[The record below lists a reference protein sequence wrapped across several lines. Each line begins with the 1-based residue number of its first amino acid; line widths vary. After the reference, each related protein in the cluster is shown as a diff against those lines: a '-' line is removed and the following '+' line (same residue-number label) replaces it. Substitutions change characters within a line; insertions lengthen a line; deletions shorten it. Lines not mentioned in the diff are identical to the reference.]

1 MADGV
6 LMAIFTAIVGFVS
19 ATFGIS
25 LVAAGIVTN
34 LVIGAALT
42 GLSML
47 FGPKPP
53 KLTAQPTPQASATLN
68 QSIGPRIRGYGRAK
82 LGGTRA
88 FWESTNGALYQA
100 TMMHS
105 GEIDH
110 IEEWFLGD
118 RQVTLQNGLVAET
131 PWGQY
136 APPTPTVFFD
146 RISEMNAD
154 LDYPAGTI
162 AGVNG
167 AEEVAEELDEFSN
180 VIVEFQPAE
189 DPSGPYIKI
198 GATGEGEWDD
208 APDILVSSF
217 VSISSHLGT
226 AGQAANAALLS
237 AFPSI
242 WSAAHQLKGIAYF
255 ASRYRS
261 PDQEQFQTMFP
272 ESFNTP
278 VRAVCRL
285 TRVFDPRNGNTV
297 WSDNPALCILDYLT
311 HPDGY
316 RRAIGDIDL
325 NSFALFA
332 NVCDQ
337 LVPLASGGSEK
348 RYRLW
353 GIYQLNEDPQDVL
366 YRMRATC
373 DAEFYQTP
381 EGKIAIRGGKWDIP
395 TVTIEARDIIG
406 HRMEQGNNRFSAFNE
421 LKILY
426 TSPVHDYQTMEAPT
440 WADLTD
446 QAERGVIV
454 DDLALDM
461 VPSPTQARRLA
472 KIHIAKSNPR
482 WRGVIVTNLNG
493 LNALGERTIRVVIPE
508 LQIDDAFHVA
518 GFSIAPDLTS
528 VEISITEIGEA
539 AYLWTTADEA
549 TNAPIAQDTRPDIS
563 FPVPVI
569 DTIEQVGT
577 AVRIVV
583 EDPARDELRLEAQI
597 REGAGG
603 IWVNMFVDGGARVAT
618 ATSRPAGLNQVR
630 TRWLGVQSTAGA
642 WSEIESIDVL
652 DPPPEEPDPE

>member
-1 MADGV
+1 
-6 LMAIFTAIVGFVS
+6 MAIFTAIVGFVS

-47 FGPKPP
+47 LGPKPP
-53 KLTAQPTPQASATLN
+53 KLTQQPTPQASATIN

-88 FWESTNGALYQA
+88 FWESKNGALYQA
-100 TMMHS
+100 VMMHS
-105 GEIDH
+105 GEIDF

-118 RQVTLQNGLVAET
+118 RKVTLQNGLVAET
-131 PWGQY
+131 PWGRY
-136 APPTPTVFFD
+136 TPPTPTVFFD

-167 AEEVAEELDEFSN
+167 AEEVVEVLDEFN
-180 VIVEFQPAE
+180 NIIVEGQPAE

-198 GATGEGEWDD
+198 GASGEGEWGD

-217 VSISSHLGT
+217 VSITSHLGT
-226 AGQAANAALLS
+226 AGQAANAALVS

-242 WSAAHQLKGIAYF
+242 WTAAHQLKGIAYF
-255 ASRYRS
+255 VSRYRS

-316 RRAIGDIDL
+316 RRSLDDIDL

-332 NVCDQ
+332 NVCDE
-337 LVPLASGGSEK
+337 LVPLAAGGTEK

-366 YRMRATC
+366 GRMRATC

-381 EGKIAIRGGKWDIP
+381 EGKIAIRGGKWDNP

-406 HRMEQGNNRFSAFNE
+406 HQIEQGNNRFSAFNE

-426 TSPVHDYQTMEAPT
+426 TSPLHDYQTMEAPT

-528 VEISITEIGEA
+528 VEISIAEIGEA
-539 AYLWTTADEA
+539 AYLWTTGEEA
-549 TNAPIAQDTRPDIS
+549 ENAPIAQDTRPDIS

-569 DTIEQVGT
+569 DTIEQVGM

-583 EDPARDELRLEAQI
+583 EDPDRDELRLEAQI

-603 IWVNMFVDGGARVAT
+603 VWVNMFVDGAAREALSGAR
-618 ATSRPAGLNQVR
+618 PLGLNQVR
-630 TRWLGVQSTAGA
+630 ARWAGVQNSAGP
-642 WSEIESIDVL
+642 WSAVESIEV
-652 DPPPEEPDPE
+652 E